1 MTRARGQLA
10 MASVVSGL
18 ASGLICGGLVS
29 CKPSPRTLTVGAAIS
44 LKEPMTA
51 IAADYEK
58 AHGKH
63 LELVFGAS
71 GELASQMRRGAPF
84 DLLCTAGDEPA
95 LASSA
100 DVRCTVARN
109 TLVLVRRKG
118 ESGAPAT
125 WDSLAATAPSFRLAI
140 GLTPQV
146 PAGVYAEQ
154 ALRSLGAWDAVHDK
168 LVRGTNVRHVL
179 DLVARGEAD
188 AGIVY
193 ATDVSVRSD
202 VESLGAV
209 PERASPKV
217 AYPLY
222 LARDASSESRALAD
236 YLCGPDAARVLSAHG
251 FLPP

>member
-1 MTRARGQLA
+1 MKRGGLA
-10 MASVVSGL
+10 AASVVSM
-18 ASGLICGGLVS
+18 LVS
-29 CKPSPRTLTVGAAIS
+29 CKPSPQTLTVGAAIS
-44 LKEPMTA
+44 LKESMSS

-84 DLLCTAGDEPA
+84 DLLCTAGDEPL
-95 LASSA
+95 LADDA
-100 DVRCTVARN
+100 EVRCTMARN

-118 ESGAPAT
+118 APQPAPS
-125 WDSLAATAPSFRLAI
+125 WGSLAEAPPSFRLAI

-154 ALRSLGAWDAVHDK
+154 ALHALGSWDTLHDK

-188 AGIVY
+188 VGIVY
-193 ATDVSVRSD
+193 ATDVPIRSD
-202 VESLGAV
+202 VESLGEV
-209 PERASPKV
+209 PERARTKV

-222 LARDASSESRALAD
+222 LARAASPESRALAD
-236 YLCGPDAARVLSAHG
+236 YLCGPEAVRVLVAHG